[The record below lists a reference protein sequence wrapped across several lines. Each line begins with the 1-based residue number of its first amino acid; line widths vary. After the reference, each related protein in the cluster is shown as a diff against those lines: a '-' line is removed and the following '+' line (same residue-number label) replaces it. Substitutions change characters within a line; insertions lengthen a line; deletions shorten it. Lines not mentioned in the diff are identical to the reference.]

1 MLRQWKLKLLAC
13 AALAAFALPADM
25 ASAQSGEP
33 IKIGL
38 SMSLTGPLS
47 PNGKQ
52 ALLGLQIWE
61 EEVNAKGGL
70 LGRPI
75 KLIHY
80 DDQSQSAPVPGIYTK
95 LLDVDKVDLV
105 LGPYATVPAAAAMP
119 VVMQKQ
125 KMMIILFGLGVN
137 TEFKYDKFFA
147 MIPSGPDPKPS
158 FTTGFFEDRACS
170 RRPQTVAFIA
180 ADQEFS
186 RNACDGAKENA
197 KKAGLKTVYDRAYPP
212 TTTDFTP
219 VIRGIVAA
227 NPDVVTVCSY
237 PLDSVGIVRT
247 VNELNFKPKLIGGA
261 MVGLQAT
268 PIKNQLGPLLNG
280 WVNYET
286 WVPDK
291 KMYFE
296 GTDEFFKKI
305 SRAPARRVSTRS
317 ATISAA
323 GAMRG
328 FTYTYDPAKPEGSRI
343 TGMWLDGE
351 PIDPAATYSVTVN
364 SFLATGGDNFRAFN
378 NGTGKRDTG
387 KVDLQGMVDY
397 MDEFASTDP
406 LPVDDTQRSVGV
418 SFPNDAPASYAPGEH
433 VTFDL
438 SSLAFSAPGDL
449 KDTEVEVS
457 LGDEVLGTF
466 TVDNTVTDAVFDEAG
481 KARST

>member
-80 DDQSQSAPVPGIYTK
+80 DDQSQAAPVPGIYTK

-105 LGPYATVPAAAAMP
+105 LGPYATVPSAAAMP

-147 MIPSGPDPKPS
+147 MIPSGPNTKPA
-158 FTTGFFEDRACS
+158 FTEGFFEVAMQQNPK
-170 RRPQTVAFIA
+170 PQTVAFVA

-186 RNACDGAKENA
+186 KNACDGAKDNA
-197 KKAGLKTVYDRAYPP
+197 KKAGLRTVYDRAYPP
-212 TTTDFTP
+212 NTTDFTP
-219 VIRGIVAA
+219 VVRAMQAA
-227 NPDVVTVCSY
+227 NPDVVAVCSY
-237 PLDSVGIVRT
+237 PLDSVGLVKA
-247 VNELNFKPKLIGGA
+247 VNEVGFKPKMIGGA

-268 PIKNQLGPLLNG
+268 GIKNQLGSLLNG
-280 WVNYET
+280 WTNYET

-291 KMYFE
+291 KMYHA
-296 GTDEFFKKI
+296 GTDEFFKKYQA
-305 SRAPARRVSTRS
+305 RAQ
-317 ATISAA
+317 AA
-323 GAMRG
+323 GVDALGYYLGGWGYAYAQVLEQAIRG
-328 FTYTYDPAKPEGSRI
+328 AKTLNDAQLAAYIKKNSFKTIHGDIEFGA
-343 TGMWLDGE
+343 DGE
-351 PIDPAATYSVTVN
+351 WKKSGMLQVQYHSIKQGAPTVETWRGMDYQTV
-364 SFLATGGDNFRAFN
+364 LTPGGLKTGNLIYPF
-378 NGTGKRDTG
+378 
-387 KVDLQGMVDY
+387 
-397 MDEFASTDP
+397 E
-406 LPVDDTQRSVGV
+406 
-418 SFPNDAPASYAPGEH
+418 
-433 VTFDL
+433 
-438 SSLAFSAPGDL
+438 
-449 KDTEVEVS
+449 
-457 LGDEVLGTF
+457 
-466 TVDNTVTDAVFDEAG
+466 
-481 KARST
+481 KAK